1 MGKKFLICAIFGLL
15 FSGLAH
21 AQSIVSGVVTSSEDG
36 YPVIGASVFV
46 QGTDNGVITDI
57 HGAYTLREVPANAMI
72 VFSYI
77 GMKDVVKPAAATL
90 NVTLTP
96 DNEMLDQVVV
106 TAQGL
111 TRKQKAIGY
120 SAQTMSNE
128 ELTITHSADLGNSLA
143 GKVAGAQFWGGSG
156 ATFNEGSIVLR
167 GATSFGD
174 ARGNEPIYVVDG
186 AITSRAAVNM
196 DDVESLNILKGPAA
210 TALYG
215 SRGADGAVVIT
226 TKRAAEGRSVVDFS
240 TTTSIETYYSH
251 VKFTDLYGGGSTT
264 DGLTAAAAAV
274 LAAGGDP
281 YATDWTSVA
290 NLLTDLGDGTYT
302 RNDYGSDENWGP
314 RYDGT
319 SLVRSALSWDP
330 TSDKYGKADTWQ
342 ARLNLRDLTRTALTN
357 NTNIAF
363 SKAGN
368 GYSTRVAFNNVER
381 QGMMYNSDAVRR
393 SFSITSTFK
402 PAEWLNADISYRYR
416 LRKNHNAA
424 IEGYT
429 DNNVAYSFIQWG
441 QTDVNIRE
449 YRDYLRNDGSWR
461 TWNITSPTNMTAYFH
476 DNPYA
481 QMYEL
486 NSYNST
492 QYNLITSDIYATLPF
507 NIRVGARFNNSAT
520 HAFYEEKNNG
530 SGSIAFESY
539 FRTYQSKTNDF
550 TAQGYATWS
559 DNFVDSRLSVEAA
572 VFAEQRAYDYYYLN
586 SSTSGGLTLD
596 GFYNLAAS
604 ANTYSTNNTVQH
616 YKTRSFFG
624 TATMGWD
631 DLLYL
636 DGSVRYDIDSR
647 LPDANN
653 AFLYGGGSVSF
664 MASKLID
671 ASWLDFWKLRGS
683 VAQVGSTLGVYNIY
697 PTYSTGS
704 KVHGMPS
711 MYEPTSLK
719 NPNIKPTISTSFEVG
734 TEFKM
739 FGNRF
744 YGDINFYRKDTKN
757 DIVSSFVLPQSGYS
771 SRTVNAGLVRNQGI
785 EIALGGT
792 PVRTRDIE
800 WGLNFN
806 WSKNVNTLIEYTADQ
821 EGTWLYNNKF
831 YYPWYLWS
839 LEGKPVGVIISHSR
853 LATNEEGQPILAKGN
868 ATWGDVRPTF
878 ETDVE
883 KEVGNVQPDFT
894 GGFSTSF
901 RFKQFTLGASLDYV
915 VGGQIVS
922 FSNMWGTGSG
932 TFASTAKVNPRG
944 VNERE
949 PVAVGGGVYLEGV
962 DADGNPLS
970 GYSDAYSYYHNLANY
985 ANDTWV
991 YDRTYVKLRELSL
1004 RYDLPKSFLYNLG
1017 IGITKAS
1024 VAFVATNPWLI
1035 YSAVPNI
1042 DPSEIGSGTDYNF
1055 LEGGQALSSRTF
1067 GLTLNITF

>member
-77 GMKDVVKPAAATL
+77 GMKDIVKPAAATL

-96 DNEMLDQVVV
+96 DNEMLEQVVV

-120 SAQTMSNE
+120 SAQTMSQE
-128 ELTITHSADLGNSLA
+128 ELTITHSAELGNSLA
-143 GKVAGAQFWGGSG
+143 GKVAGAQFWGAGGS
-156 ATFNEGSIVLR
+156 TFNEGSIVLR
-167 GATSFGD
+167 GATSFND

-196 DDVESLNILKGPAA
+196 DDVESINILKGPAA

-226 TKRAAEGRSVVDFS
+226 TKKAMEGRSIVEFS
-240 TTTSIETYYSH
+240 HTTSVETYANRVSLNN
-251 VKFTDLYGGGSTT
+251 LYGGGSTGA
-264 DGLTAAAAAV
+264 GLTSAAAAV

-290 NLLTDLGDGTYT
+290 NLFEDLGNGTFVM
-302 RNDYGSDENWGP
+302 DYGDDENWGP

-330 TSDKYGKADTWQ
+330 TSSKYGQADTWE
-342 ARLNLRDLTRTALTN
+342 ARMNIRDLTRTAWTN
-357 NTNIAF
+357 NTNVSF

-381 QGMMYNSDAVRR
+381 QGVMYNSKAVRR
-393 SFSITSTFK
+393 SFSINSRFQ
-402 PAEWLNADISYRYR
+402 PAPWLTADVSYRYR
-416 LRKNHNAA
+416 FRTNQNAA
-424 IEGYT
+424 TEGYSA
-429 DNNVAYSFIQWG
+429 DGNVVCDFLQWG
-441 QTDVNIRE
+441 QTNVNIS
-449 YRDYLRNDGSWR
+449 DYKDYMSPDGFWR
-461 TWNITSPTNMTAYFH
+461 SWNIISENDLAANFH

-481 QMYEL
+481 TMYE
-486 NSYNST
+486 YNNYSTT
-492 QYNLITSDIYATLPF
+492 QYHLITSDIFATLPY
-507 NIRVGARFNNSAT
+507 NIRLGARFNNSAT
-520 HAFYEEKNNG
+520 SNLYEQKHG
-530 SGSIAFESY
+530 SGSINWDSY
-539 FRTYQSKTNDF
+539 FRTYQNQSNDF
-550 TAQGYATWS
+550 TAQAYATWS
-559 DNFVDSRLSVEAA
+559 DSFVDSRLSVEAA
-572 VFAEQRAYDYYYLN
+572 AFAEQRRYDYYYLN
-586 SSTSGGLTLD
+586 SYTNGGLSLD

-604 ANTYSTNNTVQH
+604 NTTYSTNNTVQH
-616 YKTRSFFG
+616 FKTRSFFG
-624 TATMGWD
+624 TATVGWD
-631 DLLYL
+631 DLVYL
-636 DGSVRYDIDSR
+636 DGSLRYDIDSR
-647 LPDANN
+647 LPNSNN

-697 PTYSTGS
+697 PTYSTS
-704 KVHGMPS
+704 TKTHGLTT

-744 YGDINFYRKDTKN
+744 YGDINFYRKDTEN
-757 DIVSSFVLPQSGYS
+757 DIISASTLPQSGYS
-771 SRTVNAGLVRNQGI
+771 SRTVNAGLVRNQGV

-792 PVRTRDIE
+792 PVRMRNVE
-800 WGLNFN
+800 WTLNAN
-806 WSKNVNTLIEYTADQ
+806 WSKNNNTLVKFTDDQ
-821 EGTWLYNNKF
+821 SETTIYWTRF
-831 YYPWYLWS
+831 YSEWYLKS
-839 LEGKPVGVIISHSR
+839 MEGKPVGVITSASR
-853 LATNEEGQPILAKGN
+853 FVTDDEGKLVLQPGTA
-868 ATWGDVRPTF
+868 AWGDVRPTWVQG
-878 ETDVE
+878 EE

-894 GGFSTSF
+894 GGFSTAL
-901 RFKQFTLGASLDYV
+901 RVKDFTLAASLDYV
-915 VGGQIVS
+915 VGGQLVS
-922 FSNMWGTGSG
+922 WTNMWGTGSG
-932 TFASTAKVNPRG
+932 VLASTAKVNPRG

-949 PVAVGGGVYLEGV
+949 PVTVGGGVYLEGV
-962 DADGNPLS
+962 DADGNPMS
-970 GYSDAYSYYHNLANY
+970 GYVDAYQYYHNMAYYN
-985 ANDTWV
+985 NDYWTF
-991 YDRTYVKLRELSL
+991 DRTYVKLREVSL
-1004 RYDLPKSFLYNLG
+1004 KYDLPKKFLYNLG

-1035 YSAVPNI
+1035 YSACPNI
-1042 DPSEIGSGTDYNF
+1042 DPSEIAGVSYNY
-1055 LEGGQALSSRTF
+1055 LEGGQALSTKTY

>member
-1 MGKKFLICAIFGLL
+1 MGKKFLICALTALL
-15 FSGLAH
+15 GMGLAH
-21 AQSIVSGVVTSSEDG
+21 AQNTVSGVVTSSEDG

-46 QGTDNGVITDI
+46 QGTDNGVVTDI
-57 HGAYTLREVPANAMI
+57 QGAYILRNVPDGAMI

-90 NVTLTP
+90 NVTLSP
-96 DNEMLDQVVV
+96 DNEMLEQVVV

-120 SAQTMSNE
+120 SAQTMSSE
-128 ELTITHSADLGNSLA
+128 ELTVTHSADLGNSLA

-167 GATSFGD
+167 GATSFSD

-186 AITSRAAVNM
+186 AITSRAAINM

-215 SRGADGAVVIT
+215 SRGADGAVIIT
-226 TKRAAEGRSVVDFS
+226 TKKAAEGRSVVEF
-240 TTTSIETYYSH
+240 THTTSVETYYDH
-251 VKFTDLYGGGSTT
+251 VKWNTLYGGGSTT
-264 DGLTAAAAAV
+264 EGLGAAAAAV

-290 NLLTDLGDGTYT
+290 NLFPTLEDGVYYKP
-302 RNDYGSDENWGP
+302 DYRSDENWGP

-330 TSDKYGKADTWQ
+330 TSDKYGQADTWK
-342 ARLNLRDLTRTALTN
+342 ARLNLRDLTRAAWTN
-357 NTNIAF
+357 NTNVAF

-368 GYSTRVAFNNVER
+368 GYSTRIAFNNVER
-381 QGMMYNSDAVRR
+381 QGLMYNSNAVRR
-393 SFSITSTFK
+393 SFSINSTFK
-402 PAEWLNADISYRYR
+402 PANWLNADVSYRYR

-424 IEGYT
+424 VEGYD
-429 DNNVAYSFIQWG
+429 DNNVSYSFIQWG
-441 QTDVNIRE
+441 QTDVNISD
-449 YRDYLRNDGSWR
+449 YRDYQRSDGSWR
-461 TWNITSPTNMTAYFH
+461 AWNIISPTNLTANFH

-481 QMYEL
+481 KMYEL
-486 NSYNST
+486 NAESST
-492 QYNLITSDIYATLPF
+492 QYHLITSDIYATLPF
-507 NIRVGARFNNSAT
+507 NIRLGARFNNNAST
-520 HAFYEEKNNG
+520 GFYEEKNNG
-530 SGSIAFESY
+530 IGSINFESF
-539 FRTYQSKTNDF
+539 FRTYQTKTNDF
-550 TAQGYATWS
+550 TAQAYATWS
-559 DNFVDSRLSVEAA
+559 DNFVDNRLSIEAA
-572 VFAEQRAYDYYYLN
+572 AFAEERSYDYYYLN
-586 SSTSGGLTLD
+586 SYTNGGLSLD
-596 GFYNLAAS
+596 GFFNLAAS
-604 ANTYSTNNTVQH
+604 ASTYSTNNTVQH
-616 YKTRSFFG
+616 FKTRSFFG
-624 TATMGWD
+624 TATAGWD
-631 DLLYL
+631 DLVYL
-636 DGSVRYDIDSR
+636 DGSLRYDIDSR

-653 AFLYGGGSVSF
+653 GFLYGGGSVSF

-671 ASWLDFWKLRGS
+671 ASWLDFWKIRGS

-704 KVHGMPS
+704 KLHGMTT

-719 NPNIKPTISTSFEVG
+719 NPYIKPTISTSFEVG

-757 DIVSSFVLPQSGYS
+757 DIISSIVLPQTGYS

-792 PVRTRDIE
+792 PVRTRDFE
-800 WGLNFN
+800 WNLNFN
-806 WSKNVNTLIEYTADQ
+806 WSKNVNTLVEYTEDQ

-831 YYPWYLWS
+831 NYPWYLWS
-839 LEGKPVGVIISHSR
+839 LEGKPIGVIISHAR
-853 LATNEEGQPILAKGN
+853 IATNEEGQLILAKGSDRY
-868 ATWGDVRPTF
+868 GDVRPTF
-878 ETDVE
+878 EVDVE

-894 GGFSTSF
+894 GGFNTSF
-901 RFKQFTLGASLDYV
+901 RFRHFTFAASLDYS

-932 TFASTAKVNPRG
+932 TLASTAKVNPRG

-962 DADGNPLS
+962 DADGNPMS
-970 GYSDAYSYYHNLANY
+970 GYTDAYEYYHNLANFN
-985 ANDTWV
+985 NDGWV
-991 YDRTYVKLRELSL
+991 FDRTYVKLREVSL
-1004 RYDLPKSFLYNLG
+1004 KYDLPKSFLYNLG

-1042 DPSEIGSGTDYNF
+1042 DPSEIGSGSDYNF
-1055 LEGGQALSSRTF
+1055 LEGGQAMSTRTF
-1067 GLTLNITF
+1067 GLTLNVTF